1 MVRWLVVVIWSVAC
15 VAIVPAPAEAQFP
28 GLPFDS
34 RQFTFEVLSENHLRL
49 TGQVELDGDED
60 AWQFYAD
67 QVDIFTD
74 ESLLVAVGNVV
85 YVADGA
91 RPRRRPRRD

>member
-1 MVRWLVVVIWSVAC
+1 M
-15 VAIVPAPAEAQFP
+15 
-28 GLPFDS
+28 
-34 RQFTFEVLSENHLRL
+34 
-49 TGQVELDGDED
+49 ELDGEED

-74 ESLLVAVGNVV
+74 ESLFVAVGNVV

-91 RPRRRPRRD
+91 RLACARDHGRNVPAGTEGRVRCGPIENKESIIEK